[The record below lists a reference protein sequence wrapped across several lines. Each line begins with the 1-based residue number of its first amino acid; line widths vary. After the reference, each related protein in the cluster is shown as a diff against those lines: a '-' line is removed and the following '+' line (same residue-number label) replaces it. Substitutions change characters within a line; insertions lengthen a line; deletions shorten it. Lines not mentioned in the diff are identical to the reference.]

1 MAESDLDKLMA
12 ELKQKRDELALQI
25 HLGSKEAQQQWE
37 ELEDQWNEFAAKARL
52 QESAEDIGAAASGL
66 GDELAK
72 GYDRLKKAL
81 GS

>member
-1 MAESDLDKLMA
+1 MVDTDLDKLMT
-12 ELKQKRDELALQI
+12 ELKQKRDELAVQI

-37 ELEDQWNEFAAKARL
+37 ELENQWNEFAGKAQL
-52 QESAEDIGAAASGL
+52 QESAEDIEAAASGL

-81 GS
+81 SS